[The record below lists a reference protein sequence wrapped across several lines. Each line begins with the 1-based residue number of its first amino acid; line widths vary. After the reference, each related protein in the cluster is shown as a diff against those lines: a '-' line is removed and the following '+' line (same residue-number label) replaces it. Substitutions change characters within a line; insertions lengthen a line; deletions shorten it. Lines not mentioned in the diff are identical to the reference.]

1 MTETFEGQPYGL
13 IELHLLFFGNHI
25 SSVNLPQTGC
35 LLSQEVMLYKRA
47 VASNQKSSV

>member
-13 IELHLLFFGNHI
+13 IGLHLLFFGNHI
-25 SSVNLPQTGC
+25 SSVNLPRTEC
-35 LLSQEVMLYKRA
+35 LLSQEAVLYKGA

>member
-13 IELHLLFFGNHI
+13 IELHLLFFGNRI
-25 SSVNLPQTGC
+25 SSMNLPRTGC
-35 LLSQEVMLYKRA
+35 LLSQEAVLYKRV